1 VFDIADNLLTGVLTT
16 GALLTAFSMVEA
28 AQKPVSVK
36 ELAGWPKIDAHAH
49 LMSLRAEDKTA
60 LFEALERWNTLWLTV
75 CTRTKDSVHLNS
87 QIELAAALHAARPDR
102 VAWITSFDLEGWGR
116 PGWDSLAVQG
126 IVRDAA
132 RGAVG
137 VKAWKDI
144 GMVLRDPDGRFVL
157 LDDPRFEPVFSC
169 VESLGLTLLI
179 HTAEPRSCWL
189 PLESMPSPNDRNYY
203 ENHPQYHAFLHPEI
217 PDYWTLIEARD
228 RLLARHPKL
237 RVVGCHL
244 ASLEF
249 DLDEVALRLERHPN
263 LAVDLA
269 ERVYYL
275 QMQDRR
281 KAHDFMMKYQDR
293 ILYGTDLTVDSAGEP
308 PLEIGTTLTRM
319 DSVYSNDLRYFATD
333 ERMTDWKV
341 EGEFQGLALPDSVLR
356 KIFFENAKKW
366 LLGL

>member
-1 VFDIADNLLTGVLTT
+1 MFYGANSLLISVLTT
-16 GALLTAFSMVEA
+16 GALLAAFSMVEA
-28 AQKPVSVK
+28 AQKSVRLE
-36 ELAGWPKIDAHAH
+36 ELAGWPKIDAHTH
-49 LMSLRAEDKTA
+49 LMSMRAMDGPA
-60 LFEALERWNTLWLTV
+60 PFETLQRWNTLWLTV
-75 CTRTKDSVHLNS
+75 CTRTKDSAHLS
-87 QIELAAALHAARPDR
+87 GQIELAAALHAGNPER
-102 VAWITSFDLEGWGR
+102 VAWITSFDWAGCDK
-116 PGWDSLAVQG
+116 PGWDSLAVRG

-137 VKAWKDI
+137 VKVWKDI

-169 VESLGLTLLI
+169 VESLGLTLVI

-189 PLESMPSPNDRNYY
+189 PLESMPSQNDRSYY
-203 ENHPQYHAFLHPEI
+203 ESHPQYHAFLHPEI

-228 RLLARHPKL
+228 RLLARYPGL

-249 DLDEVALRLERHPN
+249 DLDEVALRLERYPN

-281 KAHDFMMKYQDR
+281 KVLDFMLKYRDR

-308 PLEIGTTLTRM
+308 PRDIGATLVRM
-319 DSVYSNDLRYFATD
+319 DAVYSADLRYFATD

-341 EGEFQGLALPDSVLR
+341 EDEFQGLALPDSVLR

-366 LLGL
+366 YPGL